1 MLLSGCGKD
10 DEIKLPDGA
19 KTIEGMYI
27 SSELPVAYYFS
38 SDGFGQQYIGNE
50 VYQIRYYILND
61 RIYIENFS
69 VEGGNNADFSVELA
83 DGYILIGGVEYK
95 LEK

>member
-1 MLLSGCGKD
+1 MLLSGCGND
-10 DEIKLPDGA
+10 GEIKLPDGA

-27 SSELPVAYYFS
+27 STELPVAYYFS
-38 SDGFGQQYIGNE
+38 ADGFGQQYIGNE
-50 VYQIRYYILND
+50 VYQIRYYILGD

-69 VEGGNNADFSVELA
+69 VEGGSKTDFSVALA
-83 DGYILIGGVEYK
+83 DGYILIGGIEYK